1 MRVQP
6 FDMQQLYRQL
16 LTLYPSSFR
25 QRFGDSMM
33 QNFNDLCRERQGES
47 FHKLYGYAIWLFI
60 ETTQSIIYEWLQLV
74 IQPRS
79 RTMEIKYMSILVND
93 QDKALKFY
101 TEKLGFVKKADM
113 QDGDSPLRWLTVV
126 SAKGDQSV
134 ELELQHT
141 YFPSAEAWQKDQ
153 YEAGYAFAVLQTQ
166 DIFGEYAR
174 LKQRGVVF
182 RGEPEDTGPVFTV
195 KFEDTCGN
203 LINLIQPKL

>member
-1 MRVQP
+1 MSNHQKKI
-6 FDMQQLYRQL
+6 QTLYSQL
-16 LTLYPSSFR
+16 LTLYPSPFRERFAESMRQSFR
-25 QRFGDSMM
+25 DLCNEREGDST
-33 QNFNDLCRERQGES
+33 Q
-47 FHKLYGYAIWLFI
+47 KLYGYAIWLFI
-60 ETTQSIIYEWLQLV
+60 ETMQSIIHEWLQL
-74 IQPRS
+74 IKQPRM

-113 QDGDSPLRWLTVV
+113 QDGDTPLRWLTVV

-141 YFPSAEAWQKDQ
+141 YLSSAQAWQKDQ
-153 YEAGYAFAVLQTQ
+153 YELGFAFAILQTQ

-203 LINLIQPKL
+203 LINLIQLKN